1 MNKDTKNKFEYI
13 LFDPITNKKTP
24 CSIKELQRDLGVSL
38 NDINHMLTDRIPI
51 KNKGYF
57 LRVNMTGEDTNDFLS
72 KIYPNEAWETLERG
86 HGKYEVSNY
95 GRVRH
100 KTKTPTTSPC
110 LTHHLKKTDKK
121 HYVIIQEDNKQV
133 RLYVDELVVY
143 YFLNK
148 GKLLED
154 EQVIHLDGNN
164 ENNYYKNLKVS
175 KFSFDKQLQ
184 LMKEAHERSVLEDDT
199 LYPNERWKPLNRTN
213 SPYQISDYGRI
224 RKLKDNGE
232 FYYLKQIRK
241 GRSNI
246 LQVMVSANGN
256 KSYESVSRLVAE
268 HFLDDFS
275 PDKSIFHVDLNK
287 DNNHYSN
294 LQCIDKSKLGKMTA
308 RMSRNL
314 PKVVCTN
321 ILTGEEVGVYNS
333 AREAGKILGI
343 SRQAVS
349 DNLNGKSKLVSKK
362 YKFRYQEQCK

>member
-1 MNKDTKNKFEYI
+1 MNKDAKNKFEYI

-38 NDINHMLTDRIPI
+38 NDINHMLIDRIPI

-143 YFLNK
+143 HFLNK

-294 LQCIDKSKLGKMTA
+294 LQCVDKSKLGKMTA

>member
-1 MNKDTKNKFEYI
+1 MNKDIKNKFEYI

-24 CSIKELQRDLGVSL
+24 CSIKELQQELRVSL
-38 NDINHMLTDRIPI
+38 NDIDYMLSNRIPI

-57 LRVNMTGEDTNDFLS
+57 LRVNTAGEDINDFLS
-72 KIYPNEAWETLERG
+72 KIYPDELWKTIERG

-95 GRVRH
+95 GRVRR

-143 YFLNK
+143 HFLNEE
-148 GKLLED
+148 KLLED
-154 EQVIHLDGNN
+154 EQVVHLDGNN

-184 LMKEAHERSVLEDDT
+184 LMKDAHERIVLEDDK
-199 LYPNERWKPLNRTN
+199 LYPNERWKPLNRIN

-224 RKLKDNGE
+224 RKPIDNGE

-241 GRSNI
+241 GKSKT
-246 LQVMVSANGN
+246 LQVMVSTNGN

-275 PDKSIFHVDLNK
+275 PDKSIFHIDLNK
-287 DNNHYSN
+287 DNNYYLN
-294 LQCIDKSKLGKMTA
+294 LQCIDKSELGKMTA

-321 ILTGEEVGVYNS
+321 TLTGEQVGVYNS
-333 AREAGKILGI
+333 TREAGKALGI
-343 SRQAVS
+343 SRQTVS

-362 YKFRYQEQCK
+362 YKFSYQEKHN